1 MIEKLKEILREKKIN
16 LIIFGETHG
25 FLDDDKIQKGII
37 KYFKPTIFLYEMLEE
52 TKLLTT
58 DKQKEFL
65 KESNE
70 KDFSVISTF
79 GELKKTI
86 NLATKYNLPIVGNDI
101 KNMCRENKDFLKKTE
116 LSEEEI
122 KKEEEILFKREK
134 MQCDTI
140 LSYLKNNKR
149 VLVTTG
155 AFHLRPNSPLINLK
169 EDYLYVYPSYEG
181 EQLFE
186 PPKDFDITKAVFE
199 VKEITSHV

>member
-25 FLDDDKIQKGII
+25 FLDDDKIQEEII
-37 KYFKPTIFLYEMLEE
+37 QYFKPTIFLYEMLEE

-122 KKEEEILFKREK
+122 KK
-134 MQCDTI
+134 
-140 LSYLKNNKR
+140 
-149 VLVTTG
+149 
-155 AFHLRPNSPLINLK
+155 
-169 EDYLYVYPSYEG
+169 
-181 EQLFE
+181 
-186 PPKDFDITKAVFE
+186 
-199 VKEITSHV
+199 